1 MNTQPIAAGERDGW
15 EAEEK
20 LRLMFKGKDSYGIQS
35 IRHPACIFLLLPARE
50 AGIPETHSFNKYL
63 LRDFFVL
70 VSMPGALIT
79 QFQPVAIR
87 VLAANR
93 ILIRWFK

>member
-1 MNTQPIAAGERDGW
+1 MEYRVYYTQLAFFCCFLQG
-15 EAEEK
+15 K
-20 LRLMFKGKDSYGIQS
+20 L
-35 IRHPACIFLLLPARE
+35 A
-50 AGIPETHSFNKYL
+50 IPEAHSFNKYL